1 MSGDRMISVQ
11 PTRIDPSLAQGTVA
25 DILDLHHLA
34 RQTMNDPELERQ
46 VVGMFFE
53 QSALVLRQL
62 REAAGPRQRSEA
74 AHRLKGSAR
83 AIGAWRVAEA
93 SDKVESLPVT
103 APDDH
108 VLDAV
113 AGLHA
118 TVAEARAAIAN
129 LLQGGTMAGL

>member
-1 MSGDRMISVQ
+1 MTGVQ
-11 PTRIDPSLAQGTVA
+11 ATRRADPRLSQGTVG
-25 DILDLHHLA
+25 DIVDLEHLA

-53 QSALVLRQL
+53 QSALILRQV
-62 REAAGPRQRSEA
+62 REAASPRQRSDA
-74 AHRLKGSAR
+74 AHKLKGSAK

-93 SDKVESLPVT
+93 SSRVESLPVT

-118 TVAEARAAIAN
+118 TVAEARAAIAG
-129 LLQGGTMAGL
+129 LLQGGSTVGL

>member
-1 MSGDRMISVQ
+1 MG
-11 PTRIDPSLAQGTVA
+11 
-25 DILDLHHLA
+25 DILDLGHLA

-74 AHRLKGSAR
+74 AHKLKGSAR

-93 SDKVESLPVT
+93 STGWKPCRPERRTTTCSTPS
-103 APDDH
+103 P
-108 VLDAV
+108 
-113 AGLHA
+113 GLHA
-118 TVAEARAAIAN
+118 TVAEARAAIAS
-129 LLQGGTMAGL
+129 LLQGGTAAGL